1 MTAGEPANWAGVV
14 VVGRCALVHGDS
26 QRSGTCGYLTVMTRS
41 LPSDP
46 TNHVLRGHNEVQAP
60 PLQGG
65 VSAALLPTGTARLP
79 RHE

>member
-26 QRSGTCGYLTVMTRS
+26 QRSGTCGYLTVMTRA

-46 TNHVLRGHNEVQAP
+46 TNHILRGHSEIQARHFW
-60 PLQGG
+60 GS
-65 VSAALLPTGTARLP
+65 VSAALLPTGAARLP